1 MVSCEFFVITST
13 FTVRALGNAY
23 RGTILFVTCLAR
35 FARKAMVPFVLLW
48 ENSKR
53 LIEEKNQRASWV
65 INGALGASEEDQDQR
80 IIVRGVRGGIGRAP
94 QRAGSPDWIG
104 ASPGPS

>member
-53 LIEEKNQRASWV
+53 LIEYKIQR
-65 INGALGASEEDQDQR
+65 ALGAEEAEPGSQNHCK
-80 IIVRGVRGGIGRAP
+80 GG
-94 QRAGSPDWIG
+94 
-104 ASPGPS
+104 PGGHWHDAAV